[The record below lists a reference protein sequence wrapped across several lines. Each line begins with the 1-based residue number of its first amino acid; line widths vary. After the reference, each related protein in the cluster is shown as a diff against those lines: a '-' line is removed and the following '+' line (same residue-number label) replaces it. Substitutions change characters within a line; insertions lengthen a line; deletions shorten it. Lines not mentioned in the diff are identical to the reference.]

1 VTQRN
6 RRNSK
11 KQRKVPCVRAHV
23 RVKYFYK
30 NYCYYC
36 YCYQEAYEKQVHPFV
51 ETGAPICGN
60 RCTHLGKQV
69 HLFRR
74 KYHGGVHESNQR
86 KDSHL
91 KLLCDVL
98 IPNWR
103 KDYQFSIVNSQ
114 FSIINCQFSILNY
127 QLSIVNWI
135 CGDGGS
141 RTLVRTRKP
150 YAFYTLIPDLIF
162 VWRQDLDHQPAPY
175 PQKLHSHSGAYESY
189 FRFNLRHWISG
200 FGTTSSEWRL
210 VPLPGSGIKLVI
222 YCASIKQ
229 REHTCCCQLI
239 FRPTWLWRTQ
249 PSLRVLTYHFVSPSN
264 PVIPR
269 MSERTCQMARL
280 WRQKYEVWRTWQ
292 NIFEKKRFWW
302 Q

>member
-1 VTQRN
+1 MHTYAWNTFIKTTVTTVTVT
-6 RRNSK
+6 
-11 KQRKVPCVRAHV
+11 RKRM
-23 RVKYFYK
+23 K
-30 NYCYYC
+30 
-36 YCYQEAYEKQVHPFV
+36 KQVHPFE
-51 ETGAPICGN
+51 ETGAPIWVN
-60 RCTHLGKQV
+60 RCTCSG
-69 HLFRR
+69 
-74 KYHGGVHESNQR
+74 ESIMVESTKVICAKTRIYNFYATSLSR
-86 KDSHL
+86 T
-91 KLLCDVL
+91 DVRIINSQL
-98 IPNWR
+98 
-103 KDYQFSIVNSQ
+103 SIVNS
-114 FSIINCQFSILNY
+114 

-175 PQKLHSHSGAYESY
+175 PQKFHSHSGAYESY

-269 MSERTCQMARL
+269 MSEHTCQMARL